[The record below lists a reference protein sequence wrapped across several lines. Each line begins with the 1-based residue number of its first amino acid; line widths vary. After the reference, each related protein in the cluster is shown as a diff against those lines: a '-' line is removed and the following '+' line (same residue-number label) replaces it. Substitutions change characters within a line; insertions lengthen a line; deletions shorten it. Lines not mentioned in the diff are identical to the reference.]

1 MLQDFDVEL
10 LIGILSYDQKA
21 DIFNYVHKY
30 NQSGKNIRGKE
41 RGAKKED
48 NDNSGFSSRRPMD
61 RRRFEEAHLLFAYLN
76 VVSTYGVRKDS
87 EIDYSTNNMCDS
99 ISSDFHE
106 AFVKRWSV
114 HRCTVAGCDS
124 CIVLDGNAKNHRQV
138 CSVKDA
144 SVQFPLLPG
153 SVKTGCI
160 NTPAKGSRFC
170 EKCREFACDPKGK
183 TEEAVTEL
191 KVEAHLADDPYLIE
205 EILDKK
211 SFRTTTL
218 YKVRRFQDKE
228 EVWEREDCVPKRMVS
243 KFERGLQRQL
253 QPRVLVDHSFGVVT
267 NNVQLTEDTA
277 DDNPKRR
284 KGGSD
289 LFQTSG
295 FAVEKDGDLTV
306 KDDDGER
313 GIKCNTQKD
322 KSGVRLNAIS
332 AGVLAFLKPCNIILG
347 LHELYLA
354 ESKSQVY
361 GHLHSL
367 LSRSEMGKTEYII
380 YDDACHLRKFAR
392 NPARSDA
399 TETTRRLANMEML
412 VDRMH
417 MRGHVDPWCK
427 KHCGTWRFEDL
438 DLVK

>member
-1 MLQDFDVEL
+1 MTYGTLFGMKYAKICSRKCHFVQHYGYYTIDGNKFYDDDWADIEYLLSSCNTAVQIKMLQDFDVEL

-21 DIFNYVHKY
+21 DIYNYVHKY

-41 RGAKKED
+41 RGARKED
-48 NDNSGFSSRRPMD
+48 NDN
-61 RRRFEEAHLLFAYLN
+61 
-76 VVSTYGVRKDS
+76 
-87 EIDYSTNNMCDS
+87 
-99 ISSDFHE
+99 
-106 AFVKRWSV
+106 
-114 HRCTVAGCDS
+114 
-124 CIVLDGNAKNHRQV
+124 
-138 CSVKDA
+138 
-144 SVQFPLLPG
+144 
-153 SVKTGCI
+153 
-160 NTPAKGSRFC
+160 
-170 EKCREFACDPKGK
+170 
-183 TEEAVTEL
+183 
-191 KVEAHLADDPYLIE
+191 
-205 EILDKK
+205 
-211 SFRTTTL
+211 
-218 YKVRRFQDKE
+218 
-228 EVWEREDCVPKRMVS
+228 
-243 KFERGLQRQL
+243 
-253 QPRVLVDHSFGVVT
+253 
-267 NNVQLTEDTA
+267 
-277 DDNPKRR
+277 
-284 KGGSD
+284 
-289 LFQTSG
+289 SG

-332 AGVLAFLKPCNIILG
+332 AGVLAFIKPCNIILG

-392 NPARSDA
+392 NPARADA

-438 DLVK
+438 DLVNTEVCEQVFSWLSRFNRMTKHMNQHRFMFFLLYISHLHNVREELKLSSAGLLVFMRKNGTLEELNPVQIAEVVVERYKMTEEKRLIK